1 MTNPTELSA
10 RQKDIL
16 HHEGTEPPFSSLLN
30 NEKGPEPTTARNVIN
45 PFSIR
50 PKNMTVA
57 PGGQVSMMQ
66 STVPLIPK
74 SIIPYLLL
82 EPNTTVLIAKDTKD
96 MYLMMVPSQQGCGIA
111 TTELRYNS

>member
-1 MTNPTELSA
+1 YLLDKNIYFITKV
-10 RQKDIL
+10 Q
-16 HHEGTEPPFSSLLN
+16 SLLFQVYLIMK
-30 NEKGPEPTTARNVIN
+30 KGPEPTTARNVIN
-45 PFSIR
+45 PFSTR
-50 PKNMTVA
+50 PKNMTAA

-66 STVPLIPK
+66 STVPLTPK

-96 MYLMMVPSQQGCGIA
+96 TYLMMVPSQQGCGIA